1 MNIVCIGDLH
11 INCKKT
17 PAFSRSRVMALADGL
32 LAEPL
37 AGQSLYLLG
46 DTFDNNHPTLE
57 DLKLFYD
64 FINTLSQKYQD
75 IIIIPGNH
83 DHKVF
88 QYIPHTNFKYYHDIT
103 YDNDMCFMGW
113 SNIQF
118 MHTLKKQKVIFTHA
132 RCTIPP
138 FIQEEISFEQLSKK
152 ADLVILGDIHHPV
165 NTQSNIHYTYEP
177 SRNTY
182 TTHQKNSTGY
192 LVVNTETLEVT
203 RRHPE
208 LPHKELLKFDSMAE
222 FIEAKSLYYK
232 EPNLYKVVIT
242 DYIENLKP
250 LGVANMIFEYNPRVV
265 VEEKPLK
272 EEEELKEIISQRVS
286 ISEALLAHTQESYRF
301 SLDILN
307 KIKKRLRQ

>member
-1 MNIVCIGDLH
+1 MH

-17 PAFSRSRVMALADGL
+17 PAFARSRIMG
-32 LAEPL
+32 LAEALLEEITPSN
-37 AGQSLYLLG
+37 SLYILG
-46 DTFDNNHPTLE
+46 DTFDTSTPSLDDIH
-57 DLKLFYD
+57 LFYS
-64 FINTLSQKYQD
+64 FISKLIQRYTD
-75 IIIIPGNH
+75 IRIINGNH
-83 DHKVF
+83 DARVLLSL
-88 QYIPHTNFKYYHDIT
+88 PEVGFKYYHDIT

-118 MHTLKKQKVIFTHA
+118 THTLKKCKLLFTHA

-138 FIQEEISFEQLSKK
+138 FIQEEISFELLSKK
-152 ADLVILGDIHHPV
+152 ADLVILGDIHHPA
-165 NTQSNIHYTYEP
+165 NTQSNIHYCYEP
-177 SRNTY
+177 SSNTY

-192 LVVNTETLEVT
+192 LIVNTETLEVT

-208 LPHKELLKFDSMAE
+208 LPHKELLKFDSMQDYLD
-222 FIEAKSLYYK
+222 AKSLYYK
-232 EPNLYKVVIT
+232 EPNLYKIVIT

-250 LGVANMIFEYNPRVV
+250 LGVANAIFEYNPRVV

-301 SLDILN
+301 SLDVLN